1 MQFYRRA
8 NGMNSNNMPDK
19 ICEGTIKYIKNFIA
33 FMLLVSETL
42 IVEKQIKNR
51 KIPDKIK

>member
-19 ICEGTIKYIKNFIA
+19 ICEGTIKYIKNLIA
-33 FMLLVSETL
+33 FMLLFSEAL
-42 IVEKQIKNR
+42 IVEQQIKNR

>member
-19 ICEGTIKYIKNFIA
+19 ICEGTIKYIKKLIA
-33 FMLLVSETL
+33 FMLLVSEAFL
-42 IVEKQIKNR
+42 VEQQIKNR